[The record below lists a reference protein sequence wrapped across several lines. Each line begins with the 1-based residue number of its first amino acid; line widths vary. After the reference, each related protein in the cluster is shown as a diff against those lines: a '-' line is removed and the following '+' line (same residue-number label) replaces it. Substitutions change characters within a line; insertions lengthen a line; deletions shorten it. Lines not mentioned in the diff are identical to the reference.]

1 MVISSKP
8 VTDLTEDE
16 ARAELEQLA
25 LDIHYHNKRYHSED
39 APEIADADFDLMVR
53 RNQDIETI
61 FPHLIRLDSPSHQVG
76 AAPGAQF
83 TKHRHHVPMLSLS
96 NAFDDAEARDFDH
109 RVKRFL
115 NLSPEENFAYSVEP
129 KIDGLSISLRYE
141 NQQLVAGITRGD
153 GIEGEEVTANIR
165 TISDIPQQLQ
175 NCDLEIAEVRG
186 EIFMTKAD
194 FQVLNMAQEKKGGK
208 VFANPRNAAAGSLR
222 QKDASITADRPLRF
236 FAYAAGEMSAW
247 KVTSHHDYL
256 DQLKRWGFKINPYSQ
271 RAETIAEAIEHYRV
285 IESARPDL
293 DYDIDGVVYKVDRLD
308 YQNRL
313 GQVSRSPR
321 WAIAHKFPAEKAET
335 RILGIDIQV
344 GRTGALTPVARLAP
358 VTVGGVVVSNATL
371 HNEDYIKDKDIRVGD
386 LVQIQRAGDVI
397 PQVLSVNASIRDG
410 QETPF
415 VYPKLC
421 PSCGSPAIRPKG
433 EAVRRCVGQLS
444 CPAQL
449 LERLRHFVS
458 RDAFDIEGLG
468 AKIIAE
474 LHQDN
479 LLKEPADIFRLS
491 EHKAALSKRAGWGEV
506 SVNNLLAA
514 IEQRRQI
521 PLERLIYALGIRQIG
536 QATGLLLARHF
547 GSIDQLMAT
556 AEAAIGQDNA
566 AWEEFIGIDQIGDSM
581 AQDLIRFFHDDH
593 NRLALMRLLDQITVI
608 PPEAVATN
616 SPVAGKTVVF
626 TGTLSQMSRAEAKA
640 KAELLGAKVAGSVSA
655 KTDYVVIGADAGS
668 KARKAAE
675 LGLTILDEDA
685 WIALTQASSSE

>member
-83 TKHRHHVPMLSLS
+83 TKRRHHVPMLSLS

-194 FQVLNMAQEKKGGK
+194 FQSLNMAQEKKGGK

-256 DQLKRWGFKINPYSQ
+256 DQLKRWGFTINPYSH
-271 RAETIAEAIEHYRV
+271 RAETIAEALEHYRV

-421 PSCGSPAIRPKG
+421 PSCGSPAIRPEG